1 MRTTSPTTAWTSTRT
16 SSTCRCSPCPPGPS
30 RRCCRPSTGRPRH
43 RPLLRHGRP
52 RHRSPGVRSV
62 STAFY
67 GTPST
72 PASSPSWPAS
82 SPLTRCSLCVHS
94 LLRDA
99 LDTGLFSNM
108 AGLVTAHQRFLLV
121 YSPSGSSRCISLAT
135 SGSLVPHDEDD
146 SMLQLQ
152 AAGEVR
158 RLHRASHGV
167 GPGCGSQGGARAGG
181 GGPSR
186 REGAAERPA
195 VVPRQ
200 LWIGGGRAAE
210 CADDW
215 CATACGSRTSTA
227 SSRPPA
233 RSLTPA
239 RTRSTSSRTSTAHP
253 SQTCRPIS
261 AGSPATASASP
272 PTRPSRMLL

>member
-1 MRTTSPTTAWTSTRT
+1 MLLMLADAVYGVVASSSPAVDLLSAALMGASKGALWMQSGFLDHDSGHYNVLLTPALNRLVQVVAGNCMAGISTHAAVHRVRQALRVVAVGLLRDALDTGLFSVMAGLVTSP
-16 SSTCRCSPCPPGPS
+16 
-30 RRCCRPSTGRPRH
+30 
-43 RPLLRHGRP
+43 
-52 RHRSPGVRSV
+52 
-62 STAFY
+62 AFY

-72 PASSPSWPAS
+72 PASSPTWPDL
-82 SPLTRCSLCVHS
+82 SPLTRCSLCVHNEH
-94 LLRDA
+94 RFFKR
-99 LDTGLFSNM
+99 G
-108 AGLVTAHQRFLLV
+108 FLLV

-135 SGSLVPHDEDD
+135 SGSLIPHDEDD

-215 CATACGSRTSTA
+215 CATAGGFADVNSELSAAGTFVD
-227 SSRPPA
+227 
-233 RSLTPA
+233 
-239 RTRSTSSRTSTAHP
+239 
-253 SQTCRPIS
+253 TC
-261 AGSPATASASP
+261 
-272 PTRPSRMLL
+272 